1 MKRSKY
7 TLFCLAFAMPWV
19 YFAVL
24 ELSIF
29 VLMTCKFKSVI
40 TDTVFEIINY
50 VSLSYNLS
58 ILMIETTGPKFINA
72 GRRSVSVPLWP
83 LRILWYW

>member
-72 GRRSVSVPLWP
+72 GRRSVSVP
-83 LRILWYW
+83 

>member
-72 GRRSVSVPLWP
+72 GRRSVSVPLR

>member
-1 MKRSKY
+1 
-7 TLFCLAFAMPWV
+7 MPWV

-29 VLMTCKFKSVI
+29 VLMTHKFKSVI

-50 VSLSYNLS
+50 VPLSYNLS
-58 ILMIETTGPKFINA
+58 ILMIETTGP
-72 GRRSVSVPLWP
+72 
-83 LRILWYW
+83 

>member
-7 TLFCLAFAMPWV
+7 TLLCLAFAMPWV

-72 GRRSVSVPLWP
+72 GRRSVSVPLWM
-83 LRILWYW
+83 RILWYW

>member
-72 GRRSVSVPLWP
+72 GRRSVSVPLS

>member
-72 GRRSVSVPLWP
+72 GRRSVSVPL
-83 LRILWYW
+83 

>member
-29 VLMTCKFKSVI
+29 VLMTSKFNSVI

-72 GRRSVSVPLWP
+72 GRRSVSVP
-83 LRILWYW
+83 

>member
-19 YFAVL
+19 YL

-72 GRRSVSVPLWP
+72 GRRSVSVPLW

>member
-1 MKRSKY
+1 MKQSKY
-7 TLFCLAFAMPWV
+7 TLFCVAFAMPWV

-29 VLMTCKFKSVI
+29 VLMTHKFKSVI
-40 TDTVFEIINY
+40 TDTVFEIIDY
-50 VSLSYNLS
+50 ISLSYNLS

-72 GRRSVSVPLWP
+72 GRRSVSVPLW

>member
-1 MKRSKY
+1 
-7 TLFCLAFAMPWV
+7 MPWV
-19 YFAVL
+19 YFPVL

-29 VLMTCKFKSVI
+29 VLMTHKFKSVI
-40 TDTVFEIINY
+40 TDTVFEIIDY

-72 GRRSVSVPLWP
+72 GRRSVSVPLR

>member
-58 ILMIETTGPKFINA
+58 ILMIEISGPKFINA
-72 GRRSVSVPLWP
+72 GRRSVSVPLWM
-83 LRILWYW
+83 RILWYW

>member
-40 TDTVFEIINY
+40 TDTVFEIINC

-72 GRRSVSVPLWP
+72 GRRSVSVP
-83 LRILWYW
+83 

>member
-1 MKRSKY
+1 
-7 TLFCLAFAMPWV
+7 MPWV
-19 YFAVL
+19 YFAGL

-29 VLMTCKFKSVI
+29 VLMTHKFKSVI
-40 TDTVFEIINY
+40 TDTVFGIINY

-72 GRRSVSVPLWP
+72 GRRSVSVP
-83 LRILWYW
+83 

>member
-1 MKRSKY
+1 
-7 TLFCLAFAMPWV
+7 MPWV

-72 GRRSVSVPLWP
+72 GRRSVSVPLR

>member
-19 YFAVL
+19 HFAVL

-72 GRRSVSVPLWP
+72 GRRSV
-83 LRILWYW
+83 

>member
-29 VLMTCKFKSVI
+29 VLMTCKFKGVI

-72 GRRSVSVPLWP
+72 GRRSVSVP
-83 LRILWYW
+83 